1 MRNMTIDGFEFWN
14 RVDLLL
20 EKRNVNLGAFAK
32 VINLSYMTL
41 NSQRKRHSLPKL
53 EQLLDMAKF
62 LNTSVEFLAT
72 GESILQPLTPE
83 AQAVENDPDLRALVR
98 AVQRDRTLL
107 SAISAVVKSYEKETK
122 IG

>member
-1 MRNMTIDGFEFWN
+1 MIIDAFDFWK
-14 RVDLLL
+14 RVDDYMVKNKVSLRDFTA
-20 EKRNVNLGAFAK
+20 KTGA
-32 VINLSYMTL
+32 SYSTI
-41 NSQRKRHSLPKL
+41 NSQRTRHSLPKL
-53 EQLLDMAKF
+53 EQILDMAKF

-107 SAISAVVKSYEKETK
+107 QAISAVVKSYEKETK

>member
-1 MRNMTIDGFEFWN
+1 MKISGVLFWN
-14 RVDLLL
+14 RINDLLDKEHKTIKDL
-20 EKRNVNLGAFAK
+20 SENSDTSYD
-32 VINLSYMTL
+32 VIIT
-41 NSQRKRHSLPKL
+41 QRTRKSIPKL

-72 GESILQPLTPE
+72 GESLLQPLTPE

-107 SAISAVVKSYEKETK
+107 SAISAVVKSYEKESK